1 MKKKSDNL
9 SSGTTTPMSYKSSL
23 KGSTGRSKTTKKSSS
38 GTTKASAKSKSSSA
52 KSKKAAV
59 VPRSQK
65 PANVSLSPVTALK
78 SGNKPKHSNRNIGV
92 KAKGRYIK
100 TLYELTRGKEGE
112 AEREALKG
120 GLRQIQ
126 NLANKRIE
134 KLVALEKETGVT
146 APALH
151 KLRQTGFAHGV
162 SLKGYGTDSDQYREQ
177 YKAFLDFLKDST
189 STREGVTRN
198 IIEIEQAIRDAGWR
212 PEGEE
217 GPIERDKEGHVIWD
231 RLHPTL
237 SADQYEKFKALAEK
251 FYDEHSKYK
260 FYLMLDTKSQDSL
273 QSQIGQEIIALLDQG
288 DLDTV
293 LQMAE
298 QRLQQIYRENAS
310 KF

>member
-9 SSGTTTPMSYKSSL
+9 SSGT
-23 KGSTGRSKTTKKSSS
+23 KTSVTKKSTSS
-38 GTTKASAKSKSSSA
+38 VKKTSTQKSSPSGSGGA
-52 KSKKAAV
+52 NRSSKRSSKTAGTKKAAV
-59 VPRSQK
+59 PRSRK

-92 KAKGRYIK
+92 KAKGRYVK

-151 KLRQTGFAHGV
+151 ELRQTGFAHGV

-177 YKAFLDFLKDST
+177 YKAFLDFLKDKT

-198 IIEIEQAIRDAGWR
+198 MLDIQKELIEAGWK
-212 PEGEE
+212 PNGEDV
-217 GPIERDKEGHVIWD
+217 PSD
-231 RLHPTL
+231 TL
-237 SADQYEKFKALAEK
+237 QVHMTAEQYEKFKALATE
-251 FYDEHSKYK
+251 FYDEQNKYR
-260 FYLMLDTKSQDSL
+260 FYLQSDANHNQDNL
-273 QSQIGQEIIALLDQG
+273 RETINKEIVALLDEG

-293 LQMAE
+293 LQMAKNRME
-298 QRLQQIYRENAS
+298 EIYRENVS